1 MDIETQKRYA
11 GAMAKLIKEVNYK
24 LSNDIAQYAY
34 DEDIRESE
42 AEECFIE
49 AFINS
54 GESIGAVT
62 SDSGVDLRDF
72 FRWVISEVFYQ
83 ESCSDEYKEFSRC

>member
-1 MDIETQKRYA
+1 MDIEKQKRYA

-34 DEDIRESE
+34 DEDIKESE
-42 AEECFIE
+42 AEEYILD

-54 GESIGAVT
+54 GENVGAMNGEC
-62 SDSGVDLRDF
+62 SGVDLRGF
-72 FRWVISEVFYQ
+72 LRFVISEVFYNK
-83 ESCSDEYKEFSRC
+83 SCSDEYKEFSI